1 MSAVIGDN
9 MPRIDVLQN
18 CFQVEDIR
26 SQSKGIDFKG
36 FLRVFA
42 DLKNP
47 DRMEREAAEEDKRKR
62 IFLNIARTSLLVMF
76 IFLPTSSSTIF
87 QAFGT
92 ETFDDGT
99 TRLRSDYSVIAKIK
113 GVALPTYRIFV
124 VYSWV
129 FVFVIPI
136 GIPLFFWVVLWRNRQ
151 QIQYDRKDHE
161 NEYVRRMHARIRI
174 HGTARPYTSD
184 ACCTCT
190 RTRLHDRT
198 TDDGALAQTH

>member
-36 FLRVFA
+36 FLRIFA

-99 TRLRSDYSVIAKIK
+99 TRNAGKMTKMLTGQGFKK
-113 GVALPTYRIFV
+113 GVGESFV
-124 VYSWV
+124 TISFFDLSSNVRYSATLGWYQGLMGDN
-129 FVFVIPI
+129 ISI
-136 GIPLFFWVVLWRNRQ
+136 KRRRAKHIENVLIKRS
-151 QIQYDRKDHE
+151 
-161 NEYVRRMHARIRI
+161 YVAGH
-174 HGTARPYTSD
+174 PSLY
-184 ACCTCT
+184 
-190 RTRLHDRT
+190 
-198 TDDGALAQTH
+198 